1 MSDAEVA
8 LELLKLALD
17 GETPAQKSAKDPEQ
31 MLELYRK
38 CLAAVRA
45 QDKA

>member
-8 LELLKLALD
+8 LELLKLLLANCPEAKTAALKKD
-17 GETPAQKSAKDPEQ
+17 GILQQ
-31 MLELYRK
+31 YRE
-38 CLAAVRA
+38 CLAVVRA